1 LNHYLYFFFR
11 NFCWFVVLISQFN
24 SYSFAK
30 SYGDTIQEK
39 RYREALNVGCED
51 QKRKNPATAV
61 VL

>member
-1 LNHYLYFFFR
+1 MSFCDSFIYLK
-11 NFCWFVVLISQFN
+11 VA
-24 SYSFAK
+24 YSFAK

-61 VL
+61 VLGLYQTAKIIR